1 MAKLRVLL
9 IEFLNPDPFNTH
21 RVETFA
27 LIQGYL
33 RAYKIPTKWLSIV
46 ATADDRKLSRWT
58 IGPSR
63 TKQQQLISQIYDF
76 APTHII
82 TNDQL
87 AQDTIDNVRE
97 LLPNI
102 LFLPANSLFLHTGTF
117 DELFGFLGSTVGD
130 TQDYPSLFDIG
141 LADWEGQLV
150 GESLPPENLLN
161 MVSGG
166 PSCPYRKSL
175 KSNKFFAGID
185 IDSLYYK
192 EACTFCTFP
201 RSLKRG
207 SPKWNAADLVLHQLQ
222 QFYRTA
228 PEFKR
233 HNRFRIDS
241 PYTFLQ
247 LDRFFQGVIDS
258 NLPPSAFFMS
268 CRIDQALV
276 QQDTLKKWMP
286 ALSNSGHEFHLWNVG
301 LENFSPTENERFNKG
316 ISTQQVHDAILLF
329 DYLEEIWPGVFNF
342 RKHGGFGMI
351 LFTPWTTLEDLQI
364 NVDAYNTYGKGQDLA
379 CYLSRL
385 QLRPGTALEALA
397 LKDGLVQKRS
407 DLPDVPP
414 NSSCLTE
421 PTDREIPWRFQNP
434 EVAQICELMWE
445 CFLENQHQASSL
457 MTPETALESL
467 VITTRNNPGIT
478 KALLEEAVIQMGQSK
493 IQDSPSNLVTPETKP
508 AEWASEIINLIRRAT
523 NNGRIPLAGFKL
535 EHARAVEDSSY
546 VELVFRNCSELDP
559 EQGGLVALH
568 ISDKPNAQAFLNL
581 ENYAIRY
588 RSDTPLDS
596 PEKVLL
602 AKLVAR
608 IVMTL
613 KP

>member
-27 LIQGYL
+27 LTQGYL

-63 TKQQQLISQIYDF
+63 AKQQKLVAQIHDF

-102 LFLPANSLFLHTGTF
+102 VFLPANSLFLHTGTF
-117 DELFGFLGSTVGD
+117 NELFSFLGNTVGD
-130 TQDYPSLFDIG
+130 TQGSSSLFDIG
-141 LADWEGQLV
+141 IADWDSQLV
-150 GESLPPENLLN
+150 GEPPLQLLN
-161 MVSGG
+161 KVAAG
-166 PSCPYRKSL
+166 PSCLYRASF
-175 KSNKFFAGID
+175 KSNEFFADID

-192 EACTFCTFP
+192 DACTFCTFP
-201 RSLKRG
+201 RDMKRG
-207 SPKWNAADLVLHQLQ
+207 VPKWNAVDLVLHQLE

-228 PEFKR
+228 PEFRR
-233 HNRFRIDS
+233 HRSIRIDS
-241 PYTFLQ
+241 VISFRQ
-247 LDRFFQGVIDS
+247 LDRFFQGVFDRDFPAS
-258 NLPPSAFFMS
+258 SFFMS
-268 CRIDQALV
+268 CRIDEALV
-276 QQDTLKKWMP
+276 QRDTLIKWMP
-286 ALSNSGHEFHLWNVG
+286 LLADRGHGLSLWSIG

-316 ISTQQVHDAILLF
+316 ISTQQIHDVILLF
-329 DYLEEIWPGVFNF
+329 DHLEQTWPGVFNF
-342 RKHGGFGMI
+342 RELGGFGMI
-351 LFTPWTTLEDLQI
+351 VFTPWTSLEDLQI
-364 NVDAYNTYGKGQDLA
+364 NVDALKTYGKGQVLGPL
-379 CYLSRL
+379 LSRL
-385 QLRPGTALEALA
+385 QLRPDTALEALA
-397 LKDGLVQKRS
+397 IRDGLAYDSSKLGEVPS
-407 DLPDVPP
+407 DR
-414 NSSCLTE
+414 SCLTE
-421 PTDREIPWRFQNP
+421 PTDREIPWRFKNP
-434 EVAQICELMWE
+434 EVAQIWELLSEW
-445 CFLENQHQASSL
+445 FLDGPHPASSL
-457 MTPETALESL
+457 MTPERALESL
-467 VITTRNNPGIT
+467 VAVSKNHPGIT
-478 KALLEEAVIQMGQSK
+478 KDLLAKKTLEMWQADAKDGASDLSTADDGFDGWALGVIK
-493 IQDSPSNLVTPETKP
+493 
-508 AEWASEIINLIRRAT
+508 LIRRAT

-535 EHARAVEDSSY
+535 EHAGAVENSAD
-546 VELVFRNCSELDP
+546 VELVFRNCSELDS
-559 EQGGLVALH
+559 EQGSLVALH
-568 ISDKPNAQAFLNL
+568 ISDKSKAQAFLNL